1 MPATTESVT
10 RLLTAVAAGD
20 AASKDELLQVLY
32 DELRRLARDRLG
44 RAQPGT
50 ALQATELVHEVYI
63 RLFHRQVPA
72 WNSRGHFFTAAA
84 QAMRNIAVEQARSR
98 GRVKRGGG
106 RKRAPLDDCALAFE
120 SPADDALAL
129 DEVLKQLERT
139 SPRKAR
145 VVLLHCFSG
154 LTLEE
159 TAAAMDVSLAT
170 VEREW
175 RFARAVLRAK
185 LEESARTPR

>member
-1 MPATTESVT
+1 
-10 RLLTAVAAGD
+10 
-20 AASKDELLQVLY
+20 
-32 DELRRLARDRLG
+32 
-44 RAQPGT
+44 
-50 ALQATELVHEVYI
+50 
-63 RLFHRQVPA
+63 
-72 WNSRGHFFTAAA
+72 
-84 QAMRNIAVEQARSR
+84 MRNIAVEQARSR